1 MSLCWYH
8 NVEYAIVICTFVFD
22 YKHLYNE
29 NWIYFYNMNDR
40 PLIISIIMYA
50 NTTFLGSID
59 RLSATNPLAN
69 TSRAICGV
77 FGCIAY
83 IIVVIVLYF
92 GTVAAYLNGDYIQG
106 SFVTLKHEN
115 NIMYSGCDF
124 KLAISFS

>member
-1 MSLCWYH
+1 MSFVESMLSLFVHLCL
-8 NVEYAIVICTFVFD
+8 IISICIMKIGYISIT
-22 YKHLYNE
+22 L
-29 NWIYFYNMNDR
+29 NDR

-59 RLSATNPLAN
+59 RLSATNPLTN